1 MQIMTNFNK
10 IQPNSKEPFKNA
22 RNAYFGFVYEEA
34 LNYLDP
40 KYP

>member
-22 RNAYFGFVYEEA
+22 PKISNAYFGFVYETK
-34 LNYLDP
+34 LS
-40 KYP
+40 